1 MTALTR
7 RRDPDT
13 PQETWLI
20 YYGDVQVGV
29 IAERVGNPTSTARW
43 QWSCGFYP
51 GSHPSEQARGTAGT
65 FDQARGAFEL
75 AWRFFWAKHGGA
87 DFEEYRR
94 DRAFHAWKQAM
105 SDAGLKLPTQVAD
118 GRAVCFCGVT
128 IGIDDMT
135 QHVYTAHM
143 EPKPPQ

>member
-1 MTALTR
+1 MSESRGEIISVR
-7 RRDPDT
+7 R
-13 PQETWLI
+13 
-20 YYGDVQVGV
+20 GDFIG
-29 IAERVGNPTSTARW
+29 IRNGE
-43 QWSCGFYP
+43 
-51 GSHPSEQARGTAGT
+51 
-65 FDQARGAFEL
+65 
-75 AWRFFWAKHGGA
+75 A

-118 GRAVCFCGVT
+118 GRAVCFCGAT

-135 QHVYTAHM
+135 RHVYTAHM

>member
-105 SDAGLKLPTQVAD
+105 SDAVPETAD
-118 GRAVCFCGVT
+118 AGCRRPRRLLLRR
-128 IGIDDMT
+128 DDR
-135 QHVYTAHM
+135 YR
-143 EPKPPQ
+143 